1 MKGLIHALLLDGQ
14 GGAKSLD
21 WQAVQNWNPA
31 DGELWLH
38 FDYTVA
44 EVRVWFETSSQLD
57 EAIVETLLSGGSRPR
72 FSPQENGVLIAWRGV
87 NLNSQ
92 SDPDDMVALRL
103 WRDDHRLISTRR
115 RNLVAVNE
123 VVSAFTR
130 GKGPCSTAELLVE
143 LASSMTRKIG
153 RVLDDFDEQMAQ
165 LEESV
170 IESHQATLRSEL
182 SEFRRQ
188 VIVLRRY
195 IAPQKDALLGF
206 SLEKLAWLNQSERT
220 YLREV
225 VDRIT
230 RHLEDLEA
238 LRERAVVAQEE
249 LQNRISEEL
258 NSRLYV
264 LSMITAIF
272 LPLGF
277 FTGLF
282 GINVGGMP
290 GVENT
295 NAFWYLTFV
304 LGILVILQIFYF
316 RWKRWL

>member
-1 MKGLIHALLLDGQ
+1 MNGLLHALLLDGQ

-21 WQAVQNWNPA
+21 LEAIQHWRPEA
-31 DGELWLH
+31 GELWLH
-38 FDYTVA
+38 FDYTEA
-44 EVRVWFETSSQLD
+44 DVRQWFEAESQLD
-57 EAIVETLLSGGSRPR
+57 EAMIDTLLSGGSRPR
-72 FSPQENGVLIAWRGV
+72 FSPQENGVFIAWRGV
-87 NLNSQ
+87 NLNPK

-103 WRDDHRLISTRR
+103 WRDENRLISTRNR
-115 RNLVAVNE
+115 KLLAVRE
-123 VVSAFTR
+123 VVLALEK
-130 GKGPCSTAELLVE
+130 GKGPCSTAEILVE

-153 RVLDDFDEQMAQ
+153 RVLEDFDDQMAE

-170 IESHQATLRSEL
+170 IESNQMTLRSEL
-182 SEFRRQ
+182 SGFRRQ
-188 VIVLRRY
+188 VISLRRY
-195 IAPQKDALLGF
+195 MTPQKEALLGF

-225 VDRIT
+225 VDRMT

-264 LSMITAIF
+264 LSLITAIF

-282 GINVGGMP
+282 GVNVGGMP
-290 GVENT
+290 GVENSH
-295 NAFWYLTFV
+295 AFWYLTTV
-304 LGILVILQIFYF
+304 MGGLVVLQISYF